1 MTTQIYN
8 AAIGDHPIV
17 IEAGKFAG
25 QAGGA
30 VTVRC
35 DDTLVLVTAT
45 VSKEA
50 REATSFLPLTVDYEE
65 RLYAAGKIPG
75 GFFKREGRPTEQA
88 ILLCRLTDRSLRP
101 LFPQGLRNDVQVIIT
116 ALSADQENYLDI
128 LSVIGASA
136 ALSISDIPFDGPI
149 GAVRVGYID
158 GQFVL
163 NPTASQMQ
171 DSVLNLRLA
180 GTAEGVVMVEAGA
193 KEMAEDTVLQAITLG
208 HEALQEVIQAQER
221 MREEIGKPKGTF
233 TYSELEDE
241 VLEAVRSW
249 GSGKIWS
256 AIDGVDSKQQLSGA
270 LDSLHLELLE
280 KLGEVYP
287 EEQLEAGFDK
297 LVKEEVRQGV
307 LRENHRLDWRD
318 MTTVRPI
325 NSEVALLPRAH
336 GSGLFSRGE
345 TQVLAIATLGTVSD
359 EQILDGLGIEQSKR
373 FMHHY
378 NFPPY
383 STGETWFLRAP
394 KRREIGHGVLA
405 ETALLPLLPEEEEF
419 PYTIR
424 LVSEVL
430 SSNGSTSMASVCA
443 ASLALM
449 DAGVPIKS
457 SVAGMAMG
465 FIVEDGRHVI
475 LTDIMGMEDALGDM
489 DFKVAG
495 TRQGVT
501 ALQMDLKV
509 RGISSDLLRQA
520 LAQAR
525 EARLFALDRMDETIS
540 EAREDLSP
548 YAPRISIIKIDVDKI
563 GLVIGPGGKTIRK
576 IIEETGVKVD
586 VEDDGTIFIASTDAE
601 GSQKAIEMIQA
612 LTEEPEIGKIY
623 TGTVRR
629 VTDFGAFVEILPGR
643 DGLVHVS
650 QLADYHVPS
659 VGDVVRVGDE
669 IMVMVIDIDAED
681 KIRLSRRAVLEGW
694 TPEKA
699 RAMDRRPGER
709 RRSEPSRRSEGRP
722 RRGR

>member
-1 MTTQIYN
+1 MTTSYQ
-8 AAIGDHPIV
+8 ATIGDHSIS
-17 IEAGKFAG
+17 IEAGKLAG

-35 DDTLVLVTAT
+35 GDTLVLVTAT
-45 VSKEA
+45 ASKQL
-50 REATSFLPLTVDYEE
+50 REGTSFLPLTVDYEE

-75 GFFKREGRPTEQA
+75 GFFKREGRPTERA

-101 LFPQGLRNDVQVIIT
+101 LFHPGIRNDIQVIVT

-149 GAVRVGYID
+149 GAVRVGRVD
-158 GQFVL
+158 GRFVF
-163 NPTASQMQ
+163 NPTASQME
-171 DSVLNLRLA
+171 DSVLDLRVT
-180 GTAEGVVMVEAGA
+180 GTSEGVVMVEASA
-193 KEMAEDTVLQAITLG
+193 KEVAEDALVEAITLG
-208 HEALQEVIQAQER
+208 HQAMQEVIQVQKT
-221 MREEIGKPKGTF
+221 MREEIGKPKAPF
-233 TYSELEDE
+233 AHLEVEEQVLED
-241 VLEAVRSW
+241 VRSW
-249 GSGKIWS
+249 GSGKVWP
-256 AIDGVDSKQQLSGA
+256 AVDGADGKQALTEA
-270 LDSLHLELLE
+270 LDVLQSELVE
-280 KLGEVYP
+280 RFGEIYP
-287 EEQLEAGFDK
+287 EEELEAAFDRV
-297 LVKEEVRQGV
+297 VKEDVRRGV
-307 LRENHRLDWRD
+307 LRDNHRLDGRD

-325 NSEVALLPRAH
+325 GSEVGLLPRAH

-345 TQVLAIATLGTVSD
+345 TQVLTIATLGTVSD
-359 EQILDGLGIEQSKR
+359 EQILDGLGTEESKR

-383 STGETWFLRAP
+383 STGETWFLRSP

-405 ETALLPLLPEEEEF
+405 EAALLPLVPEAEDF

-424 LVSEVL
+424 VVSEVL
-430 SSNGSTSMASVCA
+430 SSNGSTSMAAICA
-443 ASLALM
+443 TSLALM
-449 DAGVPIKS
+449 DAGVPIKAP
-457 SVAGMAMG
+457 VAGMAMG
-465 FIVEDGRHVI
+465 LIKDDDRHVI

-501 ALQMDLKV
+501 ALQMDLKMQS
-509 RGISSDLLRQA
+509 ITSDLLREA
-520 LAQAR
+520 LAHAR
-525 EARLFALDRMDETIS
+525 DARLHALDKMHETIS
-540 EAREDLSP
+540 EARQELSP
-548 YAPRISIIKIDVDKI
+548 YAPRISLIKIDTEKI

-576 IIEETGVKVD
+576 IIKETGAKID
-586 VEDDGTIFIASTDAE
+586 VEDDGTVFIASTDAE
-601 GSQKAIEMIQA
+601 GSQKAIEMVKA
-612 LTEEPEIGKIY
+612 LTEDPEIGKIY

-629 VTDFGAFVEILPGR
+629 VTDFGAFVEILPGK

-669 IMVMVIDIDAED
+669 IMVMVIDIDAEG

-699 RAMDRRPGER
+699 RAMDRKPGQR
-709 RRSEPSRRSEGRP
+709 RRTERP
-722 RRGR
+722 RRDGRYSRRGG